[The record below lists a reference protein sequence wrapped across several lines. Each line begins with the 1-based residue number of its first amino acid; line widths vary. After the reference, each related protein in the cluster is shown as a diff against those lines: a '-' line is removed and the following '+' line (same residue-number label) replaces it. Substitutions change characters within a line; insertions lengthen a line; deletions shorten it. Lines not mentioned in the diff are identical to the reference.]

1 MCVLLEYFNNL
12 TILLQ
17 VDKAGW
23 TLDEVDLFE
32 VNEAFASQSVAILQD
47 LKLDKE
53 KVIDLFYSLT
63 CKCIEVVKL
72 NKQMCST
79 TFILNVL
86 Y

>member
-1 MCVLLEYFNNL
+1 MY
-12 TILLQ
+12 LLQ

-53 KVIDLFYSLT
+53 KVIDLFCFIIHSHSHYSKYMGTQFCTSFLQ
-63 CKCIEVVKL
+63 KC
-72 NKQMCST
+72 
-79 TFILNVL
+79 
-86 Y
+86 